1 MTPAKAPA
9 DTRTLVYRYQDGLY
23 VNFTNRCPTACRF
36 CIKFGWKMKYRG
48 YDLKLGAGEPS
59 PAQVLEAVA
68 AAAAERPFSEIVF
81 CGYGEST
88 YRLGEMLSLCREF
101 ARSYP
106 SARRRLNTVGLGN
119 LINRRSISKEL
130 AGGLDAVSVSLNTS
144 DPKQWAEMMCPL
156 PEFAERGF
164 ESVTEFIRECAA
176 AVPDTTVTAV
186 EQPGVDVGT
195 LKRLAESLGAR
206 WRERPYLDEYEA
218 E

>member
-9 DTRTLVYRYQDGLY
+9 ETRTLAYRYHDGLY
-23 VNFTNRCPTACRF
+23 VNLTNRCPTACRF

-59 PAQVLEAVA
+59 TARILEAVA
-68 AAAAERPFSEIVF
+68 EAARERPFSELVF

-88 YRLGEMLSLCREF
+88 YRLADMLSLCAEF

-106 SARRRLNTVGLGN
+106 GARRRLNTVGLGN
-119 LINRRSISKEL
+119 LINRRSIAGDL
-130 AGGLDAVSVSLNTS
+130 AGGLDAVSVSLNAS
-144 DPKQWAEMMCPL
+144 DPAQWVELMRPL
-156 PEFAERGF
+156 PEFAELGF
-164 ESVTEFIRECAA
+164 ESVKEFIRECAA

-186 EQPGVDVGT
+186 EQPGVDLAA